1 MWVGSNGYHSSNHQT
16 PFPGPFPS
24 TLPNPQNQISSPGS
38 AGIVQSRI
46 LCSNSNF
53 IGQDHGGQ
61 KFLLFPLLSNIL
73 LFLLRSL
80 KREREENYV
89 ISHFLFPKS
98 IWNTTKMPSKA
109 LCCAGKRDWQSEIS
123 LKLERWALRRFKG
136 HSSKSATAVVVVVGS
151 K

>member
-1 MWVGSNGYHSSNHQT
+1 MSYKELN
-16 PFPGPFPS
+16 FE
-24 TLPNPQNQISSPGS
+24 
-38 AGIVQSRI
+38 
-46 LCSNSNF
+46 SNF
-53 IGQDHGGQ
+53 RDGEPDGKH
-61 KFLLFPLLSNIL
+61 KFYYDNGK
-73 LFLLRSL
+73 L
-80 KREREENYV
+80 KREENYV